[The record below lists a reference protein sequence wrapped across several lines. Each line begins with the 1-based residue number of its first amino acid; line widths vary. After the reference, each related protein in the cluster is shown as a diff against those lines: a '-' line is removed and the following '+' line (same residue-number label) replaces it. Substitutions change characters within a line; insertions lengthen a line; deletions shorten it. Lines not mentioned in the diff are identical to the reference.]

1 MTAIDVAAH
10 LGAVSRVVEDRM
22 QDGKKMRVVV
32 ASRGYDTTVED
43 LWDALTSKE
52 RLPRWFAPVDGELK
66 LGGRFQ
72 VKGNAGGLITSC
84 VPPRSFAAT
93 WEFGGGVSWIS
104 LTLAPGK
111 SGGAHLT
118 LEHIMEPVGDHWDK
132 FGPGA
137 VGVGWELG
145 LLGLG
150 IHVRSAAA
158 RDSFNEH
165 VWGAS
170 DEGKDFVSS
179 SGEGWI
185 AADIKGGEA
194 PSDATRRGKA
204 TISFYRGE
212 PPPGTQHPGTTGQ

>member
-22 QDGKKMRVVV
+22 HNGEKMRVVI
-32 ASRGYDTTVED
+32 ASRAYDTTIED
-43 LWDALTSKE
+43 LWDALTNQE
-52 RLPRWFAPVDGELK
+52 RLPRWFAPVEGDFR
-66 LGGRFQ
+66 LGGKYQ
-72 VKGNAGGLITSC
+72 VKGNAGGTITAC
-84 VPPRSFAAT
+84 EPPKAFSIT
-93 WEFGGGVSWIS
+93 WEIFGGVSWVN
-104 LTLAPGK
+104 LALEPTK
-111 SGGAHLT
+111 SGGTHLT
-118 LEHIMEPVGDHWDK
+118 LEHIQKPVGDHWNK

-150 IHVRSAAA
+150 MHVRSREA

-170 DEGKDFVSS
+170 DEGKEFVRQ

-185 AADIKGGEA
+185 AADAKGGETPA
-194 PSDATRRGKA
+194 DATARGKRTMA
-204 TISFYRGE
+204 FYRGE
-212 PPPGTQHPGTTGQ
+212 PLPD